1 MNPFAVHKSFNI
13 SHRTTFIVANTYVS
27 QLCEHMDAVKSSLA
41 TQAKLSHRSWRT
53 PLLQTSPRR
62 EYARQGFTDSNLRKP
77 SSKFQNF
84 LKNSWLVH

>member
-41 TQAKLSHRSWRT
+41 TQAKLSHRS
-53 PLLQTSPRR
+53 
-62 EYARQGFTDSNLRKP
+62 
-77 SSKFQNF
+77 
-84 LKNSWLVH
+84 